1 MLPLCAYSGFNEIRL
16 DLFMIVTISGVFN
29 LTEGFKISQPQ
40 YNAYR
45 IDINIHIS
53 ISVYVVFSFDLIF

>member
-1 MLPLCAYSGFNEIRL
+1 M
-16 DLFMIVTISGVFN
+16 FMMVTISDVFN

-45 IDINIHIS
+45 TDINIHKCLS
-53 ISVYVVFSFDLIF
+53 GV